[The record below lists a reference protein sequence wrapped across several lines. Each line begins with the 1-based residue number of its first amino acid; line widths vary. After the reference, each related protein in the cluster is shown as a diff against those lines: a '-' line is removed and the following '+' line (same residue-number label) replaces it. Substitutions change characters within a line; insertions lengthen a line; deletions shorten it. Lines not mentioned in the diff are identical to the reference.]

1 MPYGLIKFFLSI
13 ATIFLIISS
22 MGQLFLLGNME
33 FGFTILAIGIAAF
46 SLFLAFGSAEK
57 MQAIANYHFLEIFH
71 NFEDLRIQLTQH
83 PDWLGVEGTV
93 WKCKKYVD
101 WTIEL
106 KKWAKKDYQNDLAD
120 MYIKLYQTSGVS
132 WGNLIVSKTDIKHMI
147 TMSED
152 LSKFNINIEN
162 KDKLNE
168 IKKDLQKI
176 LNKK

>member
-1 MPYGLIKFFLSI
+1 MPYRLNKIILSI

-22 MGQLFLLGNME
+22 MGQLFLLGNIE
-33 FGFTILAIGIAAF
+33 LGFTIFAIGLAAF
-46 SLFLAFGSAEK
+46 SLFLAFDSAEK
-57 MQAIANYHFLEIFH
+57 MQSIANSHFLEIFH

-101 WTIEL
+101 WAIEL

-120 MYIKLYQTSGVS
+120 MYIKLYQVSGVS
-132 WGNLIVSKTDIKHMI
+132 WINPIVSKTDIEHMI
-147 TMSED
+147 TMSENF
-152 LSKFNINIEN
+152 SKFNINVEN
-162 KDKLNE
+162 KNKLDE

-176 LNKK
+176 LN